1 MDTSKLL
8 MILPN
13 ILRLKYFNQLEKLL
27 QHLLDFQLL
36 QAKEEHL
43 IHGETQEVNTFIIQG
58 FAVKYYTEEGN
69 WDMTGNNTPVFFIR
83 DPMKFPDFIH
93 SQKKDPRTNLPSAL
107 TAWDFWSLSPE
118 STHQVSILMGDR
130 GTPDGY
136 RHMNGYSSH
145 TFKWINKEGDITW
158 VKLHYKT
165 KSGIKNLKSDDAAQ
179 LYTDPDYAT
188 RDLVAHIDQGKTS

>member
-1 MDTSKLL
+1 MDQLLSLIFILLTNLLTLIDKEFHKELFMLKELQLMVTSKLL

-27 QHLLDFQLL
+27 LHLLDFQLL

-43 IHGETQEVNTFIIQG
+43 IHGETQEVNIFIIQG
-58 FAVKYYTEEGN
+58 FAVKFYTEEGN

-107 TAWDFWSLSPE
+107 TAWDFWSLSP
-118 STHQVSILMGDR
+118 
-130 GTPDGY
+130 
-136 RHMNGYSSH
+136 
-145 TFKWINKEGDITW
+145 
-158 VKLHYKT
+158 
-165 KSGIKNLKSDDAAQ
+165 
-179 LYTDPDYAT
+179 
-188 RDLVAHIDQGKTS
+188 